1 MEIASDTLTPGEAYR
16 LLVGAVVPRPI
27 AWVSTLSATG
37 TVNAA
42 PFSCFTFVSYSPP
55 MVAISVGRKGDS
67 LKDTPANIMRD
78 REFVVNIADVDL
90 ASVLHETSAELPPDQ
105 SELDLVG
112 LNILP
117 SHRVA
122 VPRIAEA
129 PVALEC
135 RLHDILEFG
144 KLKTQLIVGE
154 VVTFHVRD
162 DLYSNGKIDSMK
174 LRPLAR
180 LGGPRYMET
189 GREILSRPIPAT
201 FG

>member
-122 VPRIAEA
+122 VPRIAEV